1 MHRTSHPPMRFPLGS
16 KYVVEAR
23 GLVIVRY
30 LELPDGRRINLPTR
44 KLLPRGRGGNET
56 RIVTEQ
62 HDAVSFQRR
71 IFA

>member
-1 MHRTSHPPMRFPLGS
+1 MPRSSHLPMRFPLGS

-23 GLVIVRY
+23 GLVIARY
-30 LELPDGRRINLPTR
+30 LEFPDGRRINLPMR
-44 KLLPRGRGGNET
+44 KLLPRGCGGNET
-56 RIVTEQ
+56 SVVPEQ